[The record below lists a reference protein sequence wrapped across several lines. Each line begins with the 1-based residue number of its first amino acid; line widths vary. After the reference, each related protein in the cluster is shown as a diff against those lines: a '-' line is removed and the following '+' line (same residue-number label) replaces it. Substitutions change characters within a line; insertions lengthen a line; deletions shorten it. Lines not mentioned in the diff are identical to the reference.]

1 MKSNTPSFTL
11 GKAETVIYF
20 LTFKITSKPIG
31 RWKKYLL
38 YYNDIFLI

>member
-31 RWKKYLL
+31 RYKNML
-38 YYNDIFLI
+38 YYNEVFLI